1 MNNKFFELKVIITL
15 SNLILMMA
23 LSYLACILYLVVKEQ
38 KIQKFI
44 IKEMFMISSLFKI
57 TLFLNHKVIQMHWS
71 SIHSFKYLLNSYCMM
86 SSLV

>member
-38 KIQKFI
+38 KYTEIYYKGNVYDFKF
-44 IKEMFMISSLFKI
+44 
-57 TLFLNHKVIQMHWS
+57 V
-71 SIHSFKYLLNSYCMM
+71 
-86 SSLV
+86 